1 MSFSLRNKR
10 GSLAG
15 PVSYTHLIQGFLEIF
30 VRAKQRDKSW
40 EISFPYKQKN
50 YANFE
55 LLSNWEGE
63 DFSPFN
69 LFLILIISKISICS
83 DLDKVRSSFMRDI
96 SKLSS
101 EISLLRVI
109 LSETSSRKIQSQ
121 VQFKA
126 LESPSNCLLYTSRC
140 V

>member
-1 MSFSLRNKR
+1 MQRDIFTFFNKHVP
-10 GSLAG
+10 L
-15 PVSYTHLIQGFLEIF
+15 SYLSRIQGFLEIF

-109 LSETSSRKIQSQ
+109 LSETSSRKTNHRYNL
-121 VQFKA
+121 K
-126 LESPSNCLLYTSRC
+126 R
-140 V
+140 